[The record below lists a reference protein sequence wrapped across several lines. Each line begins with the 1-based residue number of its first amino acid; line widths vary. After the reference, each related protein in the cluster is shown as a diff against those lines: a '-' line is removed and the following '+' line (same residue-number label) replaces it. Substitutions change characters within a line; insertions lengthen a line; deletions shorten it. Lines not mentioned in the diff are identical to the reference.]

1 MREVCSEPAT
11 ETPNE
16 ITSAEA
22 WTPSNL
28 GGDGES
34 AGTFVPIHRR
44 IEAWAHKSPRALAL
58 ASREKAYSFA
68 ELDRLAER
76 VADRLAALGIERESV
91 VAICLPR
98 SVEMVISALGTLKA
112 GGAYLPIDPIN
123 PPERIA
129 GMIESSGA
137 RVVIARTREG
147 WGEVGAVNVIRVD
160 DQTTR
165 VYVNSE
171 KRSQM
176 QITGTSERQFA
187 EQIFANITESVAR
200 LQP

>member
-1 MREVCSEPAT
+1 MRKLLIA
-11 ETPNE
+11 
-16 ITSAEA
+16 IALFA
-22 WTPSNL
+22 
-28 GGDGES
+28 
-34 AGTFVPIHRR
+34 VP
-44 IEAWAHKSPRALAL
+44 
-58 ASREKAYSFA
+58 
-68 ELDRLAER
+68 
-76 VADRLAALGIERESV
+76 AALTGCATSDTVRGAAVTEGQSQDFAAPYDVVKAAALEAVQRMNVDIQGSDETTERFQMRFSK
-91 VAICLPR
+91 P
-98 SVEMVISALGTLKA
+98 ISGF
-112 GGAYLPIDPIN
+112 
-123 PPERIA
+123 
-129 GMIESSGA
+129 S
-137 RVVIARTREG
+137 